1 MQTLTAPKSNI
12 EKRLF
17 NLLEIPVDQ
26 LTLPILKDA
35 VQYMRS
41 TLSDSVINAT
51 AELGIGAIDLAG
63 TGGSG
68 MPKFNTSTTVA
79 FVLAAYGVKVVKFGN
94 RSITGNSG
102 SVDFLAAIGFEQDSN
117 LDNLAKKLRDTDL
130 IFLNAATFYPQI
142 GLITEQRK
150 QLGRPSI
157 FNFIGPVLNPVSPE
171 FRLLGVSNNRI
182 RAQLNQFLTEEET
195 IQRAIT
201 MTSASGLDEF
211 DARGQNH
218 VSIVDSSKIT
228 EMETSNLSN
237 QFANLLAGVLTVAH
251 KEQSTT
257 VIKNAR
263 SFTDIITGSD
273 TTSDAYAGVVVN
285 AGAAFLAAKAVS
297 SIDAGCI
304 LAQKLIANRSVQ
316 KKYEQVR
323 GTRQ

>member
-12 EKRLF
+12 EKQLF

-41 TLSDSVINAT
+41 KLSDSVINAT
-51 AELGIGAIDLAG
+51 AKLGIGAIDLAG

-102 SVDFLAAIGFEQDSN
+102 SVDFLAAIGFEPDSN

-130 IFLNAATFYPQI
+130 IFLNAATCYPQI

-157 FNFIGPVLNPVSPE
+157 FNFIGPVLNPASPE

-182 RAQLNQFLTEEET
+182 RALLNQFLAEEKT
-195 IQRAIT
+195 VQRAIT
-201 MTSASGLDEF
+201 MTSANGLDEF

-228 EMETSNLSN
+228 EIETSNLSN
-237 QFANLLAGVLTVAH
+237 QFAHVSPGSLTTTH
-251 KEQSTT
+251 EERSTT
-257 VIKNAR
+257 VKQNAR
-263 SFTDIITGSD
+263 SFNDIISGSD
-273 TTSDAYAGVVVN
+273 TTSDAYACVVVN
-285 AGAAFLAAKAVS
+285 AGAAFLAAKTVNS
-297 SIDAGCI
+297 LDAGCR
-304 LAQKLIANRSVQ
+304 LAQQLIADRSVQ
-316 KKYEQVR
+316 KKYEQIR
-323 GTRQ
+323 GAR